1 MKASVV
7 DLRYR
12 MAEVLNALDKREK
25 VQILYHGRLKG
36 VICPPDQERTSSAS
50 QHAFFGSR
58 RDDREPVDRV
68 MERLRGGRY
77 SAL

>member
-12 MAEVLNALDKREK
+12 MAEVLKALDKREL
-25 VQILYHGRLKG
+25 VQILSHGKLKG
-36 VICPPDQERTSSAS
+36 VIHPPDQPQAVRADK
-50 QHAFFGSR
+50 HPFFGMCK
-58 RDDREPVDRV
+58 DDTEPVDRV
-68 MERLRGGRY
+68 MDRLRGGRY

>member
-12 MAEVLNALDKREK
+12 MAEVLNALDKREL
-25 VQILYHGRLKG
+25 VQILSHGKLKG
-36 VICPPDQERTSSAS
+36 VIHPPDQPQAVRAAE
-50 QHAFFGSR
+50 HAFFGMCK
-58 RDDREPVDRV
+58 DHTEPVDRV
-68 MERLRGGRY
+68 MDRLRGGRY